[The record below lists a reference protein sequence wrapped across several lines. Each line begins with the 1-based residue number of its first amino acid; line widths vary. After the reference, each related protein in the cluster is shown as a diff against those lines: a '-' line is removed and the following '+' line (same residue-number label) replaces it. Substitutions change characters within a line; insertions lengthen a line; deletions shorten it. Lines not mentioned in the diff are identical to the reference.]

1 MGEPKR
7 EQSGGRG
14 GPSWGGVRC
23 QTRGSE
29 ASDSMGLRA
38 VLRLRHSVGMC
49 RGSKFSEGLS
59 TLLAPAPSIRI
70 TWEFYN
76 HSRCSAQPEIQTQCL
91 NICIFNKPP
100 QAPLPQFISSA
111 GDRSNYSPGGRGAAD
126 VFLEGRQSTFGALQD
141 PGLHCGSSHGYCVNT
156 WTLPGSKDTSPTK
169 ITRWTALGPPASLPS
184 SGLEYLCIKKYF
196 FHTF

>member
-1 MGEPKR
+1 MEPKR

-29 ASDSMGLRA
+29 ASDSTGLRA

-91 NICIFNKPP
+91 NICIFIKVSGAGAQPHDLPGRILVDGLRAASLLPP
-100 QAPLPQFISSA
+100 QLHFSSEA
-111 GDRSNYSPGGRGAAD
+111 SENPRRSHCWKGPYIDSERG
-126 VFLEGRQSTFGALQD
+126 S
-141 PGLHCGSSHGYCVNT
+141 
-156 WTLPGSKDTSPTK
+156 
-169 ITRWTALGPPASLPS
+169 
-184 SGLEYLCIKKYF
+184 
-196 FHTF
+196 

>member
-1 MGEPKR
+1 MEPKR

-29 ASDSMGLRA
+29 ASDSTGLRA

-111 GDRSNYSPGGRGAAD
+111 GDQKPRSRC
-126 VFLEGRQSTFGALQD
+126 E
-141 PGLHCGSSHGYCVNT
+141 GSSPSG
-156 WTLPGSKDTSPTK
+156 LPGPIPESP
-169 ITRWTALGPPASLPS
+169 LVPPFSGGWRPTCRGVSLPPHS
-184 SGLEYLCIKKYF
+184 S
-196 FHTF
+196 